1 MAMAMEDTLQLT
13 AESLLLYYDIR
24 AGNEF
29 HFNQGVP

>member
-1 MAMAMEDTLQLT
+1 MSIAMEDTLQLT
-13 AESLLLYYDIR
+13 AELILLYYDIS